1 MTKFSSKAS
10 LLVIQFSLVA
20 VLNSENLNTGEFL
33 SLDHIDSIALMVN
46 VQAIL
51 LALNDLSMFIV
62 LANLGVLSHLLVQLL
77 LIRQEGVST
86 GSHVNSL
93 FFLLFI
99 QSIDDLDV
107 LDPLVSLSS
116 FQTAIVISKLYLT
129 VKV

>member
-1 MTKFSSKAS
+1 M
-10 LLVIQFSLVA
+10 IQFSLVA
-20 VLNSENLNTGEFL
+20 VLNSENLNTGKFL

-116 FQTAIVISKLYLT
+116 FQTAIVIGKLYLT